1 MTKAANARYLN
12 DEMPMIASIRASA
25 LMPMVRELDRRTG
38 KVDLLL
44 AGQGMFRSQ
53 LNDPYSIVPI
63 GGYLAVFEQAADI
76 VADPSLG
83 ARLGTVLKPAD
94 IGPMGML
101 FAMAP
106 TIRRAF
112 ERLSR
117 FVSALQGVTGSDV
130 GERAGLLVWSYGITD
145 PALWPRRQDS
155 EYTLAATCHL
165 VRQCFLADWKPIE
178 VHFEHPA
185 PADPKPLQRI
195 FRAPIRFGQSAN
207 RLIFDPVEA
216 DRVHH
221 QEDAALAEMLQRHI
235 ADLSRELGGPG
246 TWSERVWALLGLH
259 LGTREVGMTSLARE
273 LGMAP
278 RTLQRRLA
286 EEGVSLRE
294 LLRRYR
300 ISKTASWERSH
311 DRNRSRL
318 AHALGYADGTSLWR
332 AQRNWTEKGRMEKG

>member
-1 MTKAANARYLN
+1 
-12 DEMPMIASIRASA
+12 MIASIRASA
-25 LMPMVRELDRRTG
+25 LMPMVRELDLRTG

-44 AGQGMFRSQ
+44 AGQGMFRNQ
-53 LNDPYSIVPI
+53 LTDPYSIVPL
-63 GGYLAVFEQAADI
+63 GRYLAVFEQAADI

-83 ARLGTVLKPAD
+83 ARLGTVTKPAD

-117 FVSALQGVTGSDV
+117 CVSALQGATSSEI
-130 GERAGLLVWSYGITD
+130 GEKAGLLVWSYGITD
-145 PALWPRRQDS
+145 PSLWPRRQDS

-165 VRQCFLADWKPIE
+165 VRQCFVSDWKPVE

-185 PADPKPLQRI
+185 PVDPKPLQRL
-195 FRAPIRFGQSAN
+195 FRAPVRFGQSAN
-207 RLIFDPVEA
+207 RLIFDAADA

-221 QEDAALAEMLQRHI
+221 QEDAALAEMLQRHV
-235 ADLSRELGGPG
+235 ADLSGELGRPD
-246 TWSERVWALLGLH
+246 TYSERIWALLGLH
-259 LGTREVGMTSLARE
+259 LGSREVTMTSLARE

-286 EEGVSLRE
+286 DEGVSLRE

-300 ISKTASWERSH
+300 ISMAASYERTNE
-311 DRNRSRL
+311 RNRSRL
-318 AHALGYADGTSLWR
+318 AHALGYADSTSLWR
-332 AQRNWTEKGRMEKG
+332 ARRTWVEQGRIEKG

>member
-1 MTKAANARYLN
+1 
-12 DEMPMIASIRASA
+12 MPI
-25 LMPMVRELDRRTG
+25 VKELDQRTG
-38 KVDLLL
+38 KADLLM
-44 AGQGMFRSQ
+44 AGQGIFRGE
-53 LNDPYSIVPI
+53 LVDPYSTVPI
-63 GGYLAVFEQAADI
+63 DGYLATFEQAADL
-76 VADPSLG
+76 VGDPSLG
-83 ARLGTVLKPAD
+83 ARLGIGLKPAD

-117 FVSALQGVTGSDV
+117 FVSAFQGATSSEVTEKGDM
-130 GERAGLLVWSYGITD
+130 LVWSYGISD

-165 VRQCFLADWKPIE
+165 VRQCFVSGWNPVE

-185 PADPKPLQRI
+185 PADLAPLRRI
-195 FRAPIRFGQSAN
+195 FQAPLRFGQSAN
-207 RLIFDPVEA
+207 RVIFDAAEA

-221 QEDAALAEMLQRHI
+221 QEDPALVEMLQRHI
-235 ADLSRELGGPG
+235 ADLSGDLGRPAS
-246 TWSERVWALLGLH
+246 WSERVWSLLGIH
-259 LGTREVGMTSLARE
+259 LGFKDVTTASLARE
-273 LGMAP
+273 LGTAP

-300 ISKTASWERSH
+300 ITKAASFERT
-311 DRNRSRL
+311 DERNRSRL
-318 AHALGYADGTSLWR
+318 AHALGYADSTSLWR
-332 AQRNWTEKGRMEKG
+332 ARRTWTADVAVPPKAARSGAGRTKAARGASRAP

>member
-1 MTKAANARYLN
+1 
-12 DEMPMIASIRASA
+12 
-25 LMPMVRELDRRTG
+25 MVRELDRRTG

-44 AGQGMFRSQ
+44 AAHGIFRTQ
-53 LNDPYSIVPI
+53 LTDPYSIVPI

-83 ARLGTVLKPAD
+83 ARLGAVLKPAD

-117 FVSALQGVTGSDV
+117 FVSALQGATSSEVAEKS
-130 GERAGLLVWSYGITD
+130 GLLVWSYGITD
-145 PALWPRRQDS
+145 PSLWPRRQDS

-165 VRQCFLADWKPIE
+165 VRQCFVADWKPVE

-185 PADPKPLQRI
+185 PADPKPLQRL
-195 FRAPIRFGQSAN
+195 FRAPVRFGQSAN
-207 RLIFDPVEA
+207 RLLFDPTEA
-216 DRVHH
+216 DRIHH
-221 QEDAALAEMLQRHI
+221 QEDAALAEMLQRHV
-235 ADLSRELGGPG
+235 ADLSGELGRPG
-246 TWSERVWALLGLH
+246 TCSERIWALLGLH
-259 LGTREVGMTSLARE
+259 LGSREVTMTSLARE

-300 ISKTASWERSH
+300 ISMAASYERTNE
-311 DRNRSRL
+311 RNRSRL
-318 AHALGYADGTSLWR
+318 AQALGYADSTSLWR
-332 AQRNWTEKGRMEKG
+332 ARRTWAEKGRIENG

>member
-1 MTKAANARYLN
+1 M
-12 DEMPMIASIRASA
+12 
-25 LMPMVRELDRRTG
+25 
-38 KVDLLL
+38 
-44 AGQGMFRSQ
+44 
-53 LNDPYSIVPI
+53 NDPYATVPI
-63 GGYLAVFEQAADI
+63 GGYLAAFEQAAETI
-76 VADPSLG
+76 GDPSLG

-117 FVSALQGVTGSDV
+117 HVNALQGVTGSEV
-130 GERAGLLVWSYGITD
+130 SERAGTLIWSYGISD
-145 PALWPRRQDS
+145 PSLWPRRQDA

-165 VRQCFLADWKPIE
+165 VRQCFVAGWKPVE
-178 VHFEHPA
+178 VHFEHSA
-185 PADPKPLQRI
+185 PADPKPLRRI
-195 FRAPIRFGQSAN
+195 FQAPVRFGQSAN
-207 RLIFDPVEA
+207 RLIVDVVEA

-221 QEDAALAEMLQRHI
+221 QEDAALVEMLQRHI
-235 ADLSRELGGPG
+235 ADLTGDLGQPV
-246 TWSERVWALLGLH
+246 SCAERIWALLGIH
-259 LGTREVGMTSLARE
+259 LGSRDVTIASLARE

-300 ISKTASWERSH
+300 MTMVASYERTNAH
-311 DRNRSRL
+311 NRSSL

-332 AQRNWTEKGRMEKG
+332 ARRGWSGEA

>member
-1 MTKAANARYLN
+1 MIKVADARYLN
-12 DEMPMIASIRASA
+12 RPMPMIASIRASA
-25 LMPMVRELDRRTG
+25 LMPMVRELDRTTG
-38 KVDLLL
+38 KADLLL
-44 AGQGMFRSQ
+44 AAQGIFRTQ
-53 LNDPYSIVPI
+53 LNDPYAIVPI
-63 GGYLAVFEQAADI
+63 GGYLAAFEQAAEI
-76 VADPSLG
+76 VGDPCLG

-101 FAMAP
+101 FSMAP

-117 FVSALQGVTGSDV
+117 HVSALQGVTGSAV
-130 GERAGLLVWSYGITD
+130 TEKAGTLIWSYGISD

-165 VRQCFLADWKPIE
+165 VRQCFVSAWKPIE
-178 VHFEHPA
+178 VHFEHAA

-195 FRAPIRFGQSAN
+195 FQAPVRFGQSAN
-207 RLIFDPVEA
+207 RLIFDLADA

-221 QEDAALAEMLQRHI
+221 QEDPALVEMLQRHI
-235 ADLSRELGGPG
+235 ADLTGELGMPG
-246 TWSERVWALLGLH
+246 SWSERIWALFGIH
-259 LGTREVGMTSLARE
+259 LGFRDVTMTSLARE

-300 ISKTASWERSH
+300 HSRAASYERTNE
-311 DRNRSRL
+311 RNRSRL
-318 AHALGYADGTSLWR
+318 AHALGYADSTSLWR
-332 AQRNWTEKGRMEKG
+332 ARRSWNAER

>member
-1 MTKAANARYLN
+1 MSAMMKVADALHLN
-12 DEMPMIASIRASA
+12 SRLPMIASIRASA
-25 LMPMVRELDRRTG
+25 MMPMVRELDSRTG

-44 AGQGMFRSQ
+44 AAHGIFRSQ
-53 LNDPYSIVPI
+53 LTDPYSIVPI
-63 GGYLAVFEQAADI
+63 GGYLSAYEQAAEI
-76 VADPSLG
+76 VGDQSLG
-83 ARLGTVLKPAD
+83 ARIGTTMKPAD

-117 FVSALQGVTGSDV
+117 FVNALQGATSS
-130 GERAGLLVWSYGITD
+130 EITEKAGTLVWSYGIND

-155 EYTLAATCHL
+155 EYSLATTCHL
-165 VRQCFLADWKPIE
+165 VRQCFVSDWQPIE

-195 FRAPIRFGQSAN
+195 FRAPVRFGQSAN
-207 RLIFDPVEA
+207 RLIFDRGEA
-216 DRVHH
+216 DVVHH
-221 QEDAALAEMLQRHI
+221 QEDPALVAMLQRHI
-235 ADLSRELGGPG
+235 ADLSGELGMPW
-246 TWSERVWALLGLH
+246 TYSERVSALLGLH
-259 LGTREVGMTSLARE
+259 LGFRDVTMVSLAKE

-300 ISKTASWERSH
+300 ISRASAYDRTNE
-311 DRNRSRL
+311 RNRSRL
-318 AHALGYADGTSLWR
+318 AHALGYADSTSLWR
-332 AQRNWTEKGRMEKG
+332 ARRKWNLEG